1 MHVIEGGSGP
11 PDSGTGFTRY
21 LACHFWQSLDRKAAH
36 NGLGKRQLAIER
48 EFTTVV
54 KIRFEFQTESTRAT
68 TTTGPGWPR
77 RAAGAPA

>member
-21 LACHFWQSLDRKAAH
+21 LACHVSDEWFLM
-36 NGLGKRQLAIER
+36 GKRQLAIER
-48 EFTTVV
+48 EFTTVE
-54 KIRFEFQTESTRAT
+54 IRFEFQTESTRAT
-68 TTTGPGWPR
+68 TTAGPGWPR